1 MKGQA
6 SMEYLLLVGVS
17 LMLAIIAV
25 LGVGTYYSLLANLSE
40 YIKGYTVNM
49 GVDILAA
56 KNIAKYGG

>member
-1 MKGQA
+1 MKGQT
-6 SMEYLLLVGVS
+6 STEYILLVGVS

-40 YIKGYTVNM
+40 YVKGYTVNM

>member
-1 MKGQA
+1 MKGQT
-6 SMEYLLLVGVS
+6 STEYLLLVGVS

-40 YIKGYTVNM
+40 YVKGYTVNM